1 MVQCEEVEKRHE
13 HENYGRG
20 LLLETLLCLQA
31 QTLSALA
38 ISEEQSNRNKFL
50 ASIEKFV
57 RNAGTFLH
65 SLSIQPSLF
74 NLFVKNI
81 TSSFYLI
88 NVIFLFETEA

>member
-1 MVQCEEVEKRHE
+1 MVLCEVVEKRHE

-20 LLLETLLCLQA
+20 LLETLLCLQA

-57 RNAGTFLH
+57 
-65 SLSIQPSLF
+65 
-74 NLFVKNI
+74 
-81 TSSFYLI
+81 
-88 NVIFLFETEA
+88 